1 MSKRKKLIIIIC
13 IIAIALLTVFLCLNT
28 YFTNKFSSQFYPNT
42 SVNNTDISY
51 MTLSDA
57 ESELSKA
64 TENYSLSFD
73 TGKSTPEIING
84 SDFSYEFTGEKEL
97 ESILSCQTNWIDGML
112 EAHSYKLKNYISY
125 DKDKLSDKINS
136 LSIFQNMQ
144 EPQDAYV
151 DYKYGQFLII
161 PEQKGSLYDVDAF
174 VKDVISDMSKK
185 EYSLDDIKKYQIL
198 PSVTSTDRFLVNEA
212 RQKNSLISFDITY
225 DLPDGSKLSFD
236 KSGIASL
243 IKKNDDGDYVID
255 SDGLSSL
262 ADQFMDKLRER
273 LNSINEKNSSQ
284 NQDNT
289 QKEASSDVKYE
300 LSADEEKAQLIDEI
314 NNKTVIEREPVYV
327 KQ

>member
-1 MSKRKKLIIIIC
+1 
-13 IIAIALLTVFLCLNT
+13 
-28 YFTNKFSSQFYPNT
+28 
-42 SVNNTDISY
+42 
-51 MTLSDA
+51 
-57 ESELSKA
+57 
-64 TENYSLSFD
+64 
-73 TGKSTPEIING
+73 
-84 SDFSYEFTGEKEL
+84 
-97 ESILSCQTNWIDGML
+97 
-112 EAHSYKLKNYISY
+112 
-125 DKDKLSDKINS
+125 
-136 LSIFQNMQ
+136 MQ

-151 DYKYGQFLII
+151 DFKYGQFIII

-174 VKDVISDMSKK
+174 VKDVISDMSKN
-185 EYSLDDIKKYQIL
+185 EYSLADIKKYQIL

-212 RQKNSLISFDITY
+212 RQKNTLISFDITY

-243 IKKNDDGDYVID
+243 IKKDDDGDYVID

-262 ADQFMDKLRER
+262 ADQFIDKLRER

-289 QKEASSDVKYE
+289 QKETSSDVKYE